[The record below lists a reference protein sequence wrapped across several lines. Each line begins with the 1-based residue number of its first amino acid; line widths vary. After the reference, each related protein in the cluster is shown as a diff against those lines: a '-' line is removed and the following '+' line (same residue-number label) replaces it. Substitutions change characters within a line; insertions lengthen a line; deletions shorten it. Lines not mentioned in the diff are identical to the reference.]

1 MYICLYFYAYIG
13 DSLEYSNGY
22 KFTTKDQYNDGYS
35 SVHKHI
41 EGRGGI
47 IIVTVVT

>member
-22 KFTTKDQYNDGYS
+22 KFTTKDQDKVV
-35 SVHKHI
+35 SVHISI

-47 IIVTVVT
+47 IIVTLVT